1 MEFTYTAYTVG
12 DGVVKGRLEAPN
24 EAEAQAIIRA
34 RGYKPLRIKPTRRL
48 PALEDIFPSIFGVGM
63 GELIRFSRQMSTM
76 MASGASLINSIEM
89 IQSETGNRVMR
100 RVLNEIHH
108 ALDEG
113 DSFSESLAKHSKV
126 FSPLYVSVMEVG
138 EYTGSLSRSLDQM
151 ADILEKD
158 HTAKQ
163 KAMQALMYPVV
174 IMGLSVVTLFVLMTV
189 ALPPLLEVFDELDA
203 ETPAMTRIAI
213 GMTNGITDHWL
224 KMGFGLVSL
233 VVGLVLLRR
242 IPEVR
247 YWMDSARI
255 RTPIIGSFTVALEL
269 ARFARTTA
277 MLLEAGVP
285 LATALQMGRN
295 GCGNLVIKKAIVA
308 GEESLLSGHGVSE
321 AFKQHKV
328 FPPMFVQLL
337 TIGEE
342 SNSLQR
348 TMSDAADAYQKQ
360 FDQRLTSL
368 LGLLEPASTVVVG
381 GIVGF
386 IAISMFLPIYSGL
399 SAIE

>member
-1 MEFTYTAYTVG
+1 
-12 DGVVKGRLEAPN
+12 
-24 EAEAQAIIRA
+24 
-34 RGYKPLRIKPTRRL
+34 
-48 PALEDIFPSIFGVGM
+48 
-63 GELIRFSRQMSTM
+63 
-76 MASGASLINSIEM
+76 
-89 IQSETGNRVMR
+89 
-100 RVLNEIHH
+100 
-108 ALDEG
+108 
-113 DSFSESLAKHSKV
+113 
-126 FSPLYVSVMEVG
+126 
-138 EYTGSLSRSLDQM
+138 
-151 ADILEKD
+151 
-158 HTAKQ
+158 
-163 KAMQALMYPVV
+163 MQALMYPIA
-174 IMGLSVVTLFVLMTV
+174 IMGLSLVTLFVLMTV
-189 ALPPLLEVFDELDA
+189 ALPPLLKVFDELDA
-203 ETPAMTRIAI
+203 DTPAMTRFAI
-213 GMTNGITDHWL
+213 GLTTAFTDHWL

-269 ARFARTTA
+269 ARFSRTTA
-277 MLLEAGVP
+277 MLLEARVP

-295 GCGNLVIKKAIVA
+295 GCGNLVIKKAIAA

-328 FPPMFVQLL
+328 LPPMFVQLL

-342 SNSLQR
+342 SISLQR
-348 TMSDAADAYQKQ
+348 TMSDSADAYQKQ

>member
-12 DGVVKGRLEAPN
+12 DGVVKGQLEAPN
-24 EAEAQAIIRA
+24 EAEAQAIIKT

-113 DSFSESLAKHSKV
+113 DSFSASLAKHSKV

-158 HTAKQ
+158 HAAKQ
-163 KAMQALMYPVV
+163 KAMQALMYPVA
-174 IMGLSVVTLFVLMTV
+174 IMGLSLVTLFVLMTV
-189 ALPPLLEVFDELDA
+189 ALPPLLKVFDELDA
-203 ETPAMTRIAI
+203 DTPAMTRFAI
-213 GMTNGITDHWL
+213 GMTKAFTDHWL

-269 ARFARTTA
+269 ARFSRTTA
-277 MLLEAGVP
+277 MLLEARVP
-285 LATALQMGRN
+285 LSTALQMGRN
-295 GCGNLVIKKAIVA
+295 GCGNLVIKKAIAA
-308 GEESLLSGHGVSE
+308 GEESLLSGHSVSE

-328 FPPMFVQLL
+328 LPPMFVQLL

-348 TMSDAADAYQKQ
+348 TMSDSADAYQNQ